1 MRQRRLFALA
11 AVTLVAVTA
20 LPATADDR
28 VQLDPFAQATH
39 GYPEC
44 PEQAP
49 PLISAEAARHEAHVR
64 VERGLRCAMDG
75 TCEPGGAYKRDPEV
89 NEAVRALIAGEAR
102 FASTSVW
109 VTTTRKW
116 VTLQGCV
123 RSVKQ
128 KKALVAFVA
137 KAPQVEKVFDELRV
151 GTKPAP
157 NDTVHR

>member
-1 MRQRRLFALA
+1 MRAFRLAALA
-11 AVTLVAVTA
+11 TAALVVPAAMTA
-20 LPATADDR
+20 AADDR

-89 NEAVRALIAGEAR
+89 NEEVRALIAGEAR
-102 FASTSVW
+102 FAST
-109 VTTTRKW
+109 
-116 VTLQGCV
+116 
-123 RSVKQ
+123 
-128 KKALVAFVA
+128 
-137 KAPQVEKVFDELRV
+137 
-151 GTKPAP
+151 
-157 NDTVHR
+157 